1 MDRFAGHQVLVT
13 GGASGIGEATAR
25 ALRAEGAQVVIAD
38 INDTLGR
45 QVADEIG
52 AEYEHLDVRKSDQW
66 ANVVQRHHF
75 TDGVLNA
82 GAGARFN
89 DLREV
94 SDDTLETVLDTNL
107 LGIMIGTRELFRSMA
122 DRGGAIS
129 VTSSIAGLVAHTQSP
144 VYAASKWG
152 TIGWVR
158 SIATSLAQ
166 SGVIINAVCPGLVD
180 TPILGPGGGDAMR
193 KMGLKVLA
201 AAEVATAHLDSLL
214 HTEPGT
220 VFTVQAEVP
229 VGIHESKSIAGYQG

>member
-1 MDRFAGHQVLVT
+1 MSRLTGHTVLVT

-25 ALRAEGAQVVIAD
+25 ALRTEDAQVVITD
-38 INDTLGR
+38 INDTLGHA
-45 QVADEIG
+45 VADDIG
-52 AEYEHLDVRKSDQW
+52 ATYEHLDVRNSAQW
-66 ANVVQRHHF
+66 ADVVQRHHF

-82 GAGARFN
+82 GAGARFE
-89 DLREV
+89 DLRDVPDEV
-94 SDDTLETVLDTNL
+94 LETVLDTNL
-107 LGIMIGTRELFRSMA
+107 LGVMIGTRELHRSMA
-122 DRGGAIS
+122 GIGGAIS
-129 VTSSIAGLVAHTQSP
+129 VTSSIAGLAAHTQSP

-193 KMGLKVLA
+193 RMGLKVLA
-201 AAEVATAHLDSLL
+201 PAEVAAAHLDSLL
-214 HTEPGT
+214 HKEPGT

-229 VGIHESKSIAGYQG
+229 VGIHELTSIAGYQG